1 MKATIGAHGTELA
14 SIERTTAVVPHEQK
28 GVATASATEPPTAT
42 VVRRRKSVAIRSVPT
57 LSLIAEALTMPSR
70 RYGQLCEILVRT

>member
-1 MKATIGAHGTELA
+1 MNATIGAHGTELA

-28 GVATASATEPPTAT
+28 GVPTAAATAPPTAT

-57 LSLIAEALTMPSR
+57 
-70 RYGQLCEILVRT
+70 